1 MTEPIT
7 FTLRELLAFGTFLL
21 FLMGA
26 IIKIGWSVWRI
37 KKNTLEGLVEKDAFS
52 KFLVQHNREMGQLQ
66 ADVKNIKTDVSSL
79 EVRLEKHL
87 NQKK

>member
-21 FLMGA
+21 FLIGA
-26 IIKIGWSVWRI
+26 VVKIGWSVWRI
-37 KKNTLEGLVEKDAFS
+37 KRNALEGLLKKDDFS
-52 KFLVQHNREMGQLQ
+52 KFLVKHNREMGELQ
-66 ADVKNIKTDVSSL
+66 SNVKNIKADVSSV

-87 NQKK
+87 NRK

>member
-7 FTLRELLAFGTFLL
+7 FTFTQLLAFGTFLL
-21 FLMGA
+21 ALIVA
-26 IIKIGWSVWRI
+26 VAKIGWSVWRI

-52 KFLVQHNREMGQLQ
+52 KFLAQHNREMGQLQ

-79 EVRLEKHL
+79 EIRLEKHL
-87 NQKK
+87 NQK